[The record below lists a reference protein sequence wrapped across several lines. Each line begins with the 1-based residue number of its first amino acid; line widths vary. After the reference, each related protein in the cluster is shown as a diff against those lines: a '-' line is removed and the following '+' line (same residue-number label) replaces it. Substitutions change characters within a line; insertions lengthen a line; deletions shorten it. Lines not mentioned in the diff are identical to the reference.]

1 MSNGS
6 SKSPGPDTRRRRA
19 RNARIAVIR
28 SCGVRQSFTASRAA
42 RRTASLPA
50 AQNTWMILP
59 LGAAAFVIFYLLFRV
74 LITRFDLKTP
84 GREEEE
90 EAPAEEMPAEG
101 EPAEQEAAAH
111 IIESGYDITAIL
123 EGLGG
128 KENITALD
136 NCATRLRVEV
146 KDMAPVNDAMLKKA
160 GARGVMRPGKNSVQ
174 VIIGTK
180 VQQVAEAL
188 RPLL

>member
-1 MSNGS
+1 M
-6 SKSPGPDTRRRRA
+6 
-19 RNARIAVIR
+19 
-28 SCGVRQSFTASRAA
+28 
-42 RRTASLPA
+42 
-50 AQNTWMILP
+50 
-59 LGAAAFVIFYLLFRV
+59 